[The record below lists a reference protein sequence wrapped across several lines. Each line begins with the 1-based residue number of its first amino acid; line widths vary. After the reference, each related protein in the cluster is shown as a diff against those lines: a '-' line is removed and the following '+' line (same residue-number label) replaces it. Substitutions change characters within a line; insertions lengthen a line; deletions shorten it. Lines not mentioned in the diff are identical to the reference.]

1 MNKKKRRKING
12 IIQPNSATGIEEFD
26 TIIGGGFPSGST
38 VLLSG
43 SSGSGKTIFS
53 FQWLFNGIKDNENG
67 VYIALTEPLFKTVKN
82 IENMKFY
89 NRTVIESENIKIIDL
104 RDYFNQKKF
113 SHDKIIRFIESAVKE
128 TNAQRLCIDSIT
140 AIAYIIDDKSQI
152 RRFIFELGKV
162 LATLGCTILLTSE
175 VADKD
180 KFSIYGVEE
189 FISDAIIRFDQV
201 RIKNELQ
208 RTMQIIKIRGKAYNT
223 ETLFFK
229 ISEDGINIFP
239 RLYLPL
245 EQSAMSEKVSIGI
258 TGLDKML
265 NGGVFKASSSL
276 V

>member
-53 FQWLFNGIKDNENG
+53 FQWLFNGIK
-67 VYIALTEPLFKTVKN
+67 N

-89 NRTVIESENIKIIDL
+89 NRTVIESENIKIIDM
-104 RDYFNQKKF
+104 RNYFVQKIF

-189 FISDAIIRFDQV
+189 FISD
-201 RIKNELQ
+201 
-208 RTMQIIKIRGKAYNT
+208 
-223 ETLFFK
+223 
-229 ISEDGINIFP
+229 
-239 RLYLPL
+239 
-245 EQSAMSEKVSIGI
+245 
-258 TGLDKML
+258 
-265 NGGVFKASSSL
+265 
-276 V
+276 